1 MVKIPDKNLP
11 ELAKVYNDG
20 GKSAL
25 YHELR
30 NSYGIKYPVS
40 VFERMRKIASLGYN
54 ESKDLF
60 DIKAKKNPDEDLFI
74 SIDELCSPMKPQ
86 HVIAKDDAEN
96 IPKTVAMERLV
107 KELLGDRLLELSRYV
122 ILDTMSKTMIIDK
135 TALSD
140 AGYAL
145 VTH

>member
-1 MVKIPDKNLP
+1 MVKIADKNLP

-20 GKSAL
+20 GKAAL
-25 YHELR
+25 YRELR
-30 NSYGIKYPVS
+30 NSYGIKYPNS
-40 VFERMRKIASLGYN
+40 VLARMKTADSLGYN
-54 ESKDLF
+54 DTKDVF
-60 DIKAKKNPDEDLFI
+60 EMKARKNLDEDLFI

-86 HVIAKDDAEN
+86 HVTAKPDAEN
-96 IPKTVAMERLV
+96 FSKTVAMERLV

-122 ILDTMSKTMIIDK
+122 ILDTMNRTMIIDK